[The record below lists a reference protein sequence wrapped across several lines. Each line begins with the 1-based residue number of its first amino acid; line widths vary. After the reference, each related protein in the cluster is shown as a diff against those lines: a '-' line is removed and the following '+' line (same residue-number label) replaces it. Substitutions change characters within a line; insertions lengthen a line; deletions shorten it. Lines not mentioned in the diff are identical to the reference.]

1 MIEGVGILSK
11 TLAFHSYKGGTGKT
25 SLAVNLGALFAK
37 QGSNVCILDYDF
49 RAPSLNVLFKAKP
62 EHWIN
67 DYLEDKCEIVDTL
80 IDESERLKIPGKLW
94 IGFSNPSLEALKEI
108 MSKDRR
114 WEVKALTKTLSGKKR
129 IMEQKKVDYLIFDT
143 SPGAQYSSINALAGA
158 DIVSLVMKADEFDLE
173 GTKELSRGVYDALGR
188 RSGVILNK
196 IPMEQVAAAG
206 GAVEFQKQIESDI
219 GLPLVGM
226 IPCMCEL
233 MAYGG
238 KAIYTIEKP
247 DHAFS
252 KSVAQVAE
260 SLKRMN

>member
-1 MIEGVGILSK
+1 MSK

-25 SLAVNLGALFAK
+25 SIVVNLGALYAK
-37 QGSNVCILDYDF
+37 RGASVCLLDYDF

-62 EHWIN
+62 EYWLN
-67 DYLEDKCEIVDTL
+67 DYLEGKCEVTDTL
-80 IDESERLKIPGKLW
+80 VDESDRFKLSGKLW
-94 IGFSNPSLEALKEI
+94 VGFSNPTLEAMKDV

-114 WEVKALTKTLSGKKR
+114 WEVKALTKTLAGKKE
-129 IMEQKKVDYLIFDT
+129 IIEKKKVDYLIFDT

-158 DIVSLVMKADEFDLE
+158 DLVSLVMKADEFDLE
-173 GTKELSRGVYDALGR
+173 GTKELSKGVYEALGR
-188 RSGVILNK
+188 KSGIILNK
-196 IPMEQVAAAG
+196 IPLEQIAAG
-206 GAVEFQKQIESDI
+206 GGKERFGKQIELDV

-238 KAIYTIEKP
+238 KTIYTLEKP

-252 KSVAQVAE
+252 KSITEIAE
-260 SLKRMN
+260 SLEKM